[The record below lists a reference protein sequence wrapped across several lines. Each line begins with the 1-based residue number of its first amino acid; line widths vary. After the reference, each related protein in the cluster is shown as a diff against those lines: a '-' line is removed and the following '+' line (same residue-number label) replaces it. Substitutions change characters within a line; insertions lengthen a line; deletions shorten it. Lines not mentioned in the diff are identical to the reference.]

1 MFDKTDKG
9 SKLDRETNN
18 FIKEIENKEKG
29 VDKKGFMKYFSYEAL
44 ALVNNLLDQN
54 TQDLRKRLNE
64 IKQQKIKLDKD
75 ERNSTNNKNENDRL
89 NMILSV
95 IDRIYQLLEYKFL
108 LREQPDES
116 NLPKWIKVS
125 KRRFDVIKK
134 KVQNAKSNNLQA
146 RSQEGKVININE
158 SKKLLHEIENSQITY
173 EEALKIIENIRSDIN
188 RLVSAQSVNSNQVNA
203 LNIILMINEIFTGE
217 SESVGINEKGDFEI
231 FKEKWDKEKQEPD
244 EQLDTTDMPEL
255 EIEESVAER
264 RKKERHVLKILTPN
278 PMLSRLPISLAQLK
292 AVNNSQ
298 KLKNEIRQPLYPLY
312 RWNKLTKQL
321 YKSLVDI
328 I

>member
-231 FKEKWDKEKQEPD
+231 FKEK
-244 EQLDTTDMPEL
+244 
-255 EIEESVAER
+255 
-264 RKKERHVLKILTPN
+264 
-278 PMLSRLPISLAQLK
+278 
-292 AVNNSQ
+292 
-298 KLKNEIRQPLYPLY
+298 
-312 RWNKLTKQL
+312 
-321 YKSLVDI
+321 
-328 I
+328 

>member
-1 MFDKTDKG
+1 MKNVDELYEKYYNAYKNDYDADELSETKKKKIDCKQFRLFDKTDKG

-18 FIKEIENKEKG
+18 FIKEIENKEKS
-29 VDKKGFMKYFSYEAL
+29 VDKKGFMKYFLVTNLE

-231 FKEKWDKEKQEPD
+231 FKEK
-244 EQLDTTDMPEL
+244 
-255 EIEESVAER
+255 
-264 RKKERHVLKILTPN
+264 
-278 PMLSRLPISLAQLK
+278 
-292 AVNNSQ
+292 
-298 KLKNEIRQPLYPLY
+298 
-312 RWNKLTKQL
+312 
-321 YKSLVDI
+321 
-328 I
+328 